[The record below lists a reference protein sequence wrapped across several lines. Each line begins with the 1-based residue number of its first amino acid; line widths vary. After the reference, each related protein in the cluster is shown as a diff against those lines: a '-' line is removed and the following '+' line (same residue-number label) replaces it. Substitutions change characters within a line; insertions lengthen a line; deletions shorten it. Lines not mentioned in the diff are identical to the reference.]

1 MSILVSPQFILV
13 LLVRMSSFT
22 TPSIMKDIFGTFEN
36 DTTMNNENNLDDS
49 STTTNVKCY
58 GASEEEM
65 KTFEKVAFYSDVIV
79 QTAIGSIGIVA
90 NCFAIPILCR
100 YV

>member
-22 TPSIMKDIFGTFEN
+22 TPSIKDIFGTFEN

-49 STTTNVKCY
+49 SSATNHKCY

-79 QTAIGSIGIVA
+79 QTGIGSIGIVA

>member
-22 TPSIMKDIFGTFEN
+22 TPSTFEN
-36 DTTMNNENNLDDS
+36 DITMNNENSLDDS
-49 STTTNVKCY
+49 SSTTNEKCY
-58 GASEEEM
+58 GASDEEM

-79 QTAIGSIGIVA
+79 QTGIGSIGIVA